1 MQKVVPA
8 ILTADP
14 AELAEGLKTL
24 KEQTKWV
31 QIDIMDGKFVENTS
45 INLFELGE
53 ASEYFSLEI
62 HLMVENPA
70 QYFEDCKSIGAKRV
84 IFHVEAVEDAR
95 KVLEVMEKYPFQR
108 AIAINPPTPVSK
120 IAPFIQMLDAVLIM
134 SVNPGFQQ
142 QEFIANVLPKIAEI
156 RKLKED
162 IVIGLDGGINESNIK
177 QAFEAGVDYVGVGS
191 AIMKSDDPASA
202 LSNLKEMIS

>member
-14 AELAEGLKTL
+14 AELAEGLKVL

-31 QIDIMDGKFVENTS
+31 QIDIMDGKFVKNTS

-53 ASEYFSLEI
+53 ASEYFNLEI

-70 QYFEDCKSIGAKRV
+70 QYFEDCKAIGAKRV
-84 IFHVEAVEDAR
+84 IFHFEATEDPG
-95 KVLEVMEKYPFQR
+95 KVLEEMEKYPFQR
-108 AIAINPPTPVSK
+108 AMAINPPTPVSK
-120 IAPFIQMLDAVLIM
+120 LAPYIEKLDSVLVM

-142 QEFIANVLPKIAEI
+142 QEFIADVLPKIAEI
-156 RKLKED
+156 HKLKED
-162 IVIGLDGGINESNIK
+162 IVVGLDGGINESNIR
-177 QAFEAGVDYVGVGS
+177 QAFEAGADYVGVGS
-191 AIMKSDDPASA
+191 AVMKAEYPVEA
-202 LSNLKEMIS
+202 LRKLEES

>member
-1 MQKVVPA
+1 MQKIVPA

-14 AELAEGLKTL
+14 AELAEGLKVL

-31 QIDIMDGKFVENTS
+31 HIDIMDDKFVPNIS

-53 ASEYFSLEI
+53 ASEYFNLEI

-70 QYFEDCKSIGAKRV
+70 QYFEDCKAIGAKRV
-84 IFHVEAVEDAR
+84 IFHSEAAEDAE
-95 KVLEVMEKYPFQR
+95 KVLQDMEKYPFQR
-108 AIAINPPTPVSK
+108 AIAINPSTPVSK
-120 IAPFIQMLDAVLIM
+120 IAPSIERLDAVLLM

-142 QEFIANVLPKIAEI
+142 QEFMEDVLPKIAEV

-162 IVIGLDGGINESNIK
+162 IVIGLDGGISEDNIK

-191 AIMKSDDPASA
+191 AVMKSDDPALA
-202 LSNLKEMIS
+202 LSKLKEMIS